1 MVFINI
7 LVQCLSILDLY
18 KHKQSFFFFD
28 FTMENDESST
38 KDADPE
44 NKVTKM
50 KTFFNVNK
58 KTNTKY
64 VFFFTKDSSRTV

>member
-1 MVFINI
+1 
-7 LVQCLSILDLY
+7 
-18 KHKQSFFFFD
+18 
-28 FTMENDESST
+28 MENDESST

-64 VFFFTKDSSRTV
+64 VFFLQKILLEPYEYIRKIAQHESVSVIFVVHFD